1 MTEFGNYLAGIMSE
15 QGLNAGTFAEK
26 LGIDPGNLSRIYSGA
41 QRQIRGSTLKM
52 IIANATDN
60 VESQA
65 HLLAAYLRDQRV
77 GAGLEMVSVVVTA
90 GKRISPAPAIP
101 TQPGVKELFAIINK
115 NLNKGFI
122 ANLLAILTAYTN
134 NKKFERAFNSLAA
147 LAKELPKSPIAK
159 A

>member
-1 MTEFGNYLAGIMSE
+1 MHGPL
-15 QGLNAGTFAEK
+15 
-26 LGIDPGNLSRIYSGA
+26 R
-41 QRQIRGSTLKM
+41 LKM

-90 GKRISPAPAIP
+90 GKRISPPPPIP

-122 ANLLAILTAYTN
+122 ANL
-134 NKKFERAFNSLAA
+134 
-147 LAKELPKSPIAK
+147 P
-159 A
+159 